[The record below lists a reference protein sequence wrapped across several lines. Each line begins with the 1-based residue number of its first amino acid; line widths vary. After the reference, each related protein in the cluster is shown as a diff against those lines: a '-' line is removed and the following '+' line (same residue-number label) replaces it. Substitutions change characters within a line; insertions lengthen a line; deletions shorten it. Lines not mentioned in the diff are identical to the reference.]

1 MFEFRNYREEDY
13 DALCD
18 FFIRINEADKKHIN
32 WNWARFEWMYEHP
45 EFDKSAMDAIGLWWD
60 KNKIVGAAIYDMYF
74 GEAFCGVDPEY
85 MGNYAEVLNY
95 AYDHLKDDSGLGI
108 AIRDDDTEKIQIA
121 EKCGFHRVEQKETIM
136 SCLLDGR
143 KSYELS
149 NEFSIREL
157 DPEKEAYKFNWLLW
171 QGFDHGTD
179 ISEFEQEAE
188 ISAQK
193 RPHLNPKLSLAVVNE
208 KGEDVAYSCL
218 WFSEKTDYAYIEPVC
233 TVPAYRGK
241 GIGKAVLFE
250 ALNRAMDMG
259 AKVAYVIS
267 EQEFYRKLGLQKDMV
282 FTFYWKDER
291 E

>member
-1 MFEFRNYREEDY
+1 ME
-13 DALCD
+13 
-18 FFIRINEADKKHIN
+18 
-32 WNWARFEWMYEHP
+32 M
-45 EFDKSAMDAIGLWWD
+45 
-60 KNKIVGAAIYDMYF
+60 
-74 GEAFCGVDPEY
+74 
-85 MGNYAEVLNY
+85 NYAEVLNY

-108 AIRDDDTEKIQIA
+108 AIR
-121 EKCGFHRVEQKETIM
+121 
-136 SCLLDGR
+136 
-143 KSYELS
+143 
-149 NEFSIREL
+149 EL
-157 DPEKEAYKFNWLLW
+157 DPEKEAYNFNWLLW